1 MLQIRRSKER
11 GTANFGWLDSRH
23 TFSFGEYHD
32 PKHMG
37 FGPLRVINED
47 RVSPG
52 QGFGTHGHRDME
64 IISYVLEGSLEHRD
78 SMGTGSIIRPGE
90 VQRMSAG
97 RGITH
102 SEFNASREE
111 LVHFLQIW
119 IVPAERGIEPSYE
132 QKAFPPETMTG
143 QLRLVA
149 SPDGHDG
156 SVTIHAD
163 ARLYA
168 GRFDP
173 GVTGELLL
181 AKDRHAWVQ
190 VVRGKARVAGQ
201 DLSAGD
207 GLAVSQVSSVSM
219 EGLEASELLAFDL
232 V

>member
-1 MLQIRRSKER
+1 
-11 GTANFGWLDSRH
+11 
-23 TFSFGEYHD
+23 
-32 PKHMG
+32 
-37 FGPLRVINED
+37 
-47 RVSPG
+47 
-52 QGFGTHGHRDME
+52 
-64 IISYVLEGSLEHRD
+64 
-78 SMGTGSIIRPGE
+78 
-90 VQRMSAG
+90 MSAG